1 MQGNSG
7 EIPGTTRWASPA
19 RTVGDQAVHAE
30 TPQALSSSLARQT
43 LVPVFQV
50 AVSLG
55 PVFQAAVSLGPVFL
69 GPVFLARGAQR
80 QLIRFPSS

>member
-30 TPQALSSSLARQT
+30 TPLALSSSPARQT
-43 LVPVFQV
+43 QAAVF
-50 AVSLG
+50 LG
-55 PVFQAAVSLGPVFL
+55 PAFQAAVFQAAVFL
-69 GPVFLARGAQR
+69 GPAFLARGVQQ